1 MAGVLAAAALG
12 VGAVVVSPTAALAAN
27 ETPCNGRTDFFKV
40 ISYPD
45 NRHTETCF
53 ANSGTLHRQLTSVTE
68 LHAGNNVV
76 TVYWEGGLRTPVFRG
91 EHSTGWNRATMIRFH
106 IS

>member
-1 MAGVLAAAALG
+1 
-12 VGAVVVSPTAALAAN
+12 
-27 ETPCNGRTDFFKV
+27 
-40 ISYPD
+40 
-45 NRHTETCF
+45 
-53 ANSGTLHRQLTSVTE
+53 VTE